1 MVSFTSLKQL
11 VKGQLDQELSS
22 LDTEVAECGHLA
34 EALGTFACVFFGS
47 VTKVA
52 NCAFTNIY
60 RLWTSKQMMK
70 NLYAMSCDCE
80 FNN

>member
-34 EALGTFACVFFGS
+34 EALGTFACVFLAVLPKLQIVHLLTFIG
-47 VTKVA
+47 
-52 NCAFTNIY
+52 Y
-60 RLWTSKQMMK
+60 GHLSK
-70 NLYAMSCDCE
+70 
-80 FNN
+80 